1 MKKKIEIQIRSHE
14 MHEVAENGVA
24 AHWYYK
30 DDSKKARHEEISKM
44 KWLND
49 LVNILEHAGSSDEF
63 LEHTQME
70 MYTDQVFC
78 FTPKGALINLPK
90 GRRQSILPM
99 RFILIS
105 AISVSAQ
112 RSMAGHGSW
121 RPSSIMVIRLRSSP
135 MPRQSRSPNGKTVP

>member
-1 MKKKIEIQIRSHE
+1 MKKKIEIQIRSIE

-24 AHWYYK
+24 AHWNYK
-30 DDSKKARHEEISKM
+30 DDSRKARHEEISKM

-99 RFILIS
+99 PFIP
-105 AISVSAQ
+105 ISVTSVLVQ
-112 RSMAGHGSW
+112 RSMAEHGSW
-121 RPSSIMVIRLRSSP
+121 RPSSIM
-135 MPRQSRSPNGKTVP
+135 